1 MSIFSV
7 FTIVF
12 SFIYTRE
19 SLIKPEKFLNRGGK
33 FHKDDSRKFANFESL
48 LSKLALIELLIK
60 LIIII
65 IIIISTRTK
74 KNYESF
80 VPHLPRLSNTHVT
93 GILKNNLR
101 ASEF

>member
-65 IIIISTRTK
+65 IIISTRTK

-80 VPHLPRLSNTHVT
+80 VSHLPHLSNTHVT
-93 GILKNNLR
+93 GTLKNNLR